1 MTRKRNQM
9 IKNQK
14 RGSGSQKRKKKRYKM
29 ITNYQRGSGCA
40 RAQDGTELD
49 GGRWSDPGPRLHIRA
64 LIYEYAKISVWYSIE
79 IPWSILHQ
87 GLNLWV
93 CKTFSL
99 IFNWNS
105 FSLIFYWFFVFDI
118 HHALNLWLCINF
130 SMIFNWI
137 FFWLIYITSFTKEM
151 VWYSIKN
158 CADQ

>member
-1 MTRKRNQM
+1 MIWPEKETRWSK
-9 IKNQK
+9 I
-14 RGSGSQKRKKKRYKM
+14 RKEALVLKKIWMKAGKKRYKM

-93 CKTFSL
+93 CK
-99 IFNWNS
+99 N
-105 FSLIFYWFFVFDI
+105 FSLIFYWNSLEYF
-118 HHALNLWLCINF
+118 A
-130 SMIFNWI
+130 
-137 FFWLIYITSFTKEM
+137 LIYECEKIS
-151 VWYSIKN
+151 VWCSIEFPWN
-158 CADQ
+158 ILP